1 MQSRPQSADSRPTPA
16 SIELL
21 LDWID
26 ALRSADLDRIRS
38 LLDPQVSWHGL
49 TDELACDGREEVIG
63 AIEGQLPMCMGAEA
77 LELIVAS
84 DRLILGTRNQSLP
97 DPPGISLRGQIY
109 NVYELAQ
116 GSIRDIR
123 DFAAR
128 RDALLAAGIDGE
140 DVWR

>member
-1 MQSRPQSADSRPTPA
+1 VTPPPGTTRA
-16 SIELL
+16 PRSIALL

-26 ALRSADLDRIRS
+26 ALRSADLDRIRT
-38 LLDPQVSWHGL
+38 LLDPHVAWHGL

-77 LELIVAS
+77 LELVVAP
-84 DRLILGTRNQSLP
+84 DHLILGTRNRSLP
-97 DPPGISLRGQIY
+97 DPPGVSLGGQIY

-116 GSIRDIR
+116 GRIKEIR

-128 RDALLAAGIDGE
+128 NDAFRAAGVNGE
-140 DVWR
+140 WR